1 MRPVRFVM
9 AAAVAALFFTALPSN
24 AEDGGKIVRSF
35 PFSDKETKVGVKN
48 GDVIIASFV
57 VKHWPDPD
65 ALAKGEKDLDDKHSV
80 DIVFTYANV
89 DPQSDY
95 KCHYFI
101 EIPGGADGRP
111 YALADDTKTLSKG
124 KVDDTNKI
132 SLKMRTHQ
140 YKLAKTMKVTFV
152 IWKKS

>member
-1 MRPVRFVM
+1 MRFGRLAR
-9 AAAVAALFFTALPSN
+9 AAAFAAIALTTLPAC
-24 AEDGGKIVRSF
+24 AEENRIVRSF
-35 PFSDKETKVGVKN
+35 PFGEKETKVGVKS

-65 ALAKGEKDLDDKHSV
+65 SMAKGERDLDDKHSV
-80 DIVFTYANV
+80 DVVFTYANV

-111 YALADDTKTLSKG
+111 YALADDT
-124 KVDDTNKI
+124 NKI
-132 SLKMRTHQ
+132 SLKMRTHL
-140 YKLAKTMKVTFV
+140 YKPAKTMKVTFV

>member
-1 MRPVRFVM
+1 MNSGAEEQRARAKVEQLLRVCMRKGPILV
-9 AAAVAALFFTALPSN
+9 LTQDN
-24 AEDGGKIVRSF
+24 
-35 PFSDKETKVGVKN
+35 
-48 GDVIIASFV
+48 
-57 VKHWPDPD
+57 PDPD
-65 ALAKGEKDLDDKHSV
+65 AMAKGEKDLDDKHSV

-140 YKLAKTMKVTFV
+140 YKLAKTMKVTFE

>member
-1 MRPVRFVM
+1 MKSVRVVM
-9 AAAVAALFFTALPSN
+9 AAAVAALVFTALPSR
-24 AEDGGKIVRSF
+24 AEENRIVRSF
-35 PFSDKETKVGVKN
+35 PFSEKETKVGVKS
-48 GDVIIASFV
+48 GDVIIASFI

-65 ALAKGEKDLDDKHSV
+65 AMAKGDKDSDDKHSV
-80 DIVFTYANV
+80 DVVFTYANV
-89 DPQSDY
+89 DTASDY

>member
-1 MRPVRFVM
+1 M
-9 AAAVAALFFTALPSN
+9 
-24 AEDGGKIVRSF
+24 
-35 PFSDKETKVGVKN
+35 
-48 GDVIIASFV
+48 
-57 VKHWPDPD
+57 
-65 ALAKGEKDLDDKHSV
+65 AKGEKDLDDKHSV
-80 DIVFTYANV
+80 DVVFTYANV
-89 DPQSDY
+89 DTQSDY